1 MPGGA
6 RHRQMTS
13 TTAHRIAG
21 RRLPSRGN
29 HAATDVFWLS
39 TVPIFLQPSMRAA
52 NPAGVAARQIR
63 GDDRFIDLRHPPL
76 IARDERRRP
85 LLRAGVLKEDGSWQ
99 RERDRSRRSCQT
111 LIRYIRAAVSWNIA
125 ARSEA
130 E

>member
-1 MPGGA
+1 MPRGA

-21 RRLPSRGN
+21 RRRLPDRGN

-39 TVPIFLQPSMRAA
+39 TVAIFPQPLKRAA

-85 LLRAGVLKEDGSWQ
+85 LLRAGVLKEDGARQ
-99 RERDRSRRSCQT
+99 RERDRPRRSCQT
-111 LIRYIRAAVSWNIA
+111 LIRYIRAAVS
-125 ARSEA
+125 
-130 E
+130 